1 MKSQY
6 QWLKRGL
13 PLLLAMA
20 PGALLASS
28 RSVSSGS
35 RGQQPI
41 VLALAENMESLSLG
55 EESFSAFGAA
65 SVDTASAP
73 IIDVPRPQARLKSLN
88 QKDLALLLNK
98 NSSSGEAGGRFN
110 GVKVVGDVNE
120 LIMTVGTC
128 ITSSTGLPYPGN
140 GWPGICSDNLNQSCD
155 EDSDCTKTLSVADA
169 SRAEG
174 DSGSANNAHT
184 VTLSSASALTVTVA
198 YATSNGTATAGSD
211 YTSTSGTLTFAV
223 GETSKTINVPVLG
236 DGLIEPN
243 ETYTL
248 ALSAPT
254 GEAAIGDGSATGTIV
269 NDDLAP
275 VVSSV
280 TSSTANGTYKVGD
293 AVAVTVNFS
302 KAVIVTGTP
311 QLTLETGTTDAV
323 LNYASGS
330 GTTALTFNYTVTTG
344 HSSPDLDYASTSALA
359 LNSGTIRDAATNDA
373 TLTLASPG
381 AANSL
386 GANKNLVI
394 DGIAPTVSSVSVPAN
409 ATYSSGQNLDFTVN
423 TSENVTVNTGGGTPR
438 IALTIGATTRYASYV
453 SGSGTSALLFRYAVD
468 ISDGDSDGIAV
479 AGSLDLNSGTIQ
491 DAAGNAITTT
501 LNAVGSTT
509 AVLVLNGPTVTDGNI
524 SISGASGTGGAYK
537 IGDTVT
543 ATWNNTGAGDNNAG
557 ITGVTVDFSQFGGGS
572 AVAATENS
580 GIWTATY
587 TITAGAV
594 DATNRNVSVTASN
607 AQSPTTTADTTN
619 ATVDSVAPT
628 VSNANISISG
638 GTGTGGAYKIGD
650 TVTATWNN
658 TAGGDNNSDT
668 IASAT
673 VNFSAFGGGAAVA
686 ATNSS
691 GTWTATYTITAGAI
705 DATNRNISFTA
716 TDNAGNTTNA
726 ADSSN
731 ATVDSQAPTVTDGNI
746 SISGGSGGGGGFI
759 IGDTVTATWNNTVG
773 GDNNG
778 DTISTVT
785 VDFTGFGGGAAVAAT
800 NSAQIW
806 TATYTIVSGVI
817 DSSNRNVAV
826 TATDNAGNTTTTV
839 DTSNAS
845 VDNIA
850 PTVSSVSVPANAA
863 YIAGQNLDFT
873 VNNSQNITVNT
884 TGGTPRIAL
893 TLGASTV
900 YASYLS
906 GSGSSALTFRYTLQA
921 GDLDVDGIVLAGV
934 IDLNGGTL
942 KDGSGNDLNLTL
954 NSVGSTA
961 AVLVDAVVPNA
972 PSAPDLADLSDSGNN
987 TDNITNDTTPTLTGT
1002 AEADS
1007 TVTLYDTDGT
1017 TVLGAVT
1024 ATGGNWSITSTT
1036 LSEGS
1041 HSLTAKATDGA
1052 GNQSDASG
1060 ALNITIDAT
1069 AHTKPTAPMLAT
1081 ASDTGASNADSI
1093 TNLTTLTL
1101 QGAAGSVEAFAS
1113 VHARSNLEGGL
1124 TNTTANADGSWT
1136 LVVSGMSEGTHELT
1150 IRATDVAG
1158 NQSVYSDP
1166 LSVVIDTTVPTVTS
1180 VAFDQANVTV
1190 ANRTAISL
1198 SLAGAETGTKASYSI
1213 TSNNGGTAVTA
1224 SDLAVSSAA
1233 QQFTGIDVTGLNDGT
1248 LTVSLTLVDLA
1259 GNTST
1264 AVTNTISKD
1273 ANVPEVT
1280 SVAITSGNY
1289 AEGDVIGVTIN
1300 LNEDVTVSGTNSALA
1315 IDIGGVTRQAV
1326 FVSENAGVLTYQ
1338 YTVQANDNTS
1348 GTGVIALANG
1358 LSLNGDTILDA
1369 GNNPASLVYAQASNV
1384 NAQVDTTA
1392 PVGVVVASPATA
1404 VSVNADDYTING
1416 THVENGVTI
1425 TLYLDADND
1434 GVADN
1439 GLVLDSVVV
1448 TGGAWSLSA
1457 PLTADSANNF
1467 VIVVEDAAG
1476 NLSAAVDVPTI
1487 TEDSISPAA
1496 PAAADLLAAS
1506 DTGASDSD
1514 GVTSNTTPTL
1524 TGTAEPNSTV
1534 TLTSDLDGVVGT
1546 AVADGAGDWSI
1557 TASTLSPGV
1566 HSLTTTAT
1574 DAADNVSTLSAA
1586 LSITVDN
1593 QAPTLSAIA
1602 NQSLNP
1608 GASSSALAV
1617 TLADDAST
1625 PANLTFTAT
1634 SSNVAVVPLA
1644 NLVLGG
1650 ADADRTITV
1659 TALGSGT
1666 STITLSVEDEAGNT
1680 GTGTFTVSVNGAPT
1694 ISGTPTT
1701 SINQGAP
1708 YSFIPT
1714 AVDGDGDGLTFSIN
1728 TTPAWASFNPAT
1740 GALTGTPTNAD
1751 VGTTSGIVISVS
1763 DGTLSTSL
1771 SAFDLTVVNI
1781 NDAPLISGT
1790 PTTSV
1795 DQDIAYSFTPTAS
1808 DVDVGDVLTYSITN
1822 KPTWAAFD
1830 TATGALTGTPVHD
1843 DVGTTTGIVITVS
1856 DGVLSASLPAFN
1868 LEVIETIDPLQPVVT
1883 APEDIAIN
1891 ATGLYTPV
1899 SLRQLLSLNASATQ
1913 EQVDAIL
1920 NSMASD
1926 GVSGNT
1932 CCTTNPEGLNVNNV
1946 LLLPPGRHEV
1956 SWSATNGADVTGTAT
1971 QVVDIR
1977 PLVSLSKSQI
1987 AIRGSAV
1994 EFRVLLNGKA
2004 PEYPVAIPYV
2014 IDAATTAG
2022 TTEHNLVNG
2031 VANFTEAGQLEVIVP
2046 VQLATLSGLS
2056 DSELVVRLDGDINA
2070 GVANSHTIR
2079 IREGN
2084 IAPMVSLQLT
2094 QGGVNTIQITPA
2106 GGPVTLTATVTD
2118 LNPGDTHS
2126 YNWSAS
2132 DTALGDTDGNPVNN
2146 TLVFDP
2152 SNLSGR
2158 HQAQVTVTDTGGA
2171 TANVQLYFRV
2181 VPSLPVLVP
2190 DADTDGD
2197 GVTDTN
2203 EGFGDTNGNG
2213 IPDYLDNMPTSNIL
2227 PQQGAIT
2234 NAYLIECDPGVRC
2247 GLGQFA
2253 LVGESGGVQILN
2265 EELGTTGEL
2274 IIDPTFEPVGGIF
2287 DFVINDLPTLGQSVR
2302 IVIPQVAPIPANAV
2316 YRKYQDG
2323 RWVNFISNA
2332 NNSIFSAPGN
2342 PGYCPPPGN
2351 PDWTPGLTAGNLCVQ
2366 LTIEDGGP
2374 NDDDGLINAAIVD
2387 PGAVSV
2393 ALPVEPPPPPP
2404 PAPDVNLKSKGG
2416 GAIDGLWLLLLGSVL
2431 MMKWITGTNRRG
2443 LIALALIATS
2453 ASSQALTDGKAYVR
2467 VDVYKVEGD
2476 QREAT
2481 FTQALSAAG
2490 HEFTVDKYD
2499 IDRRGY
2505 QIAFGYQ
2512 WHDYTYS
2519 ELGYLELGDVT
2530 VDMTLDGDT
2539 DLTAFKRDFAN
2550 AYPVS
2555 ASGWTAVQGLTLL
2568 RDQPVNISLEAGA
2581 YFWQDEKET
2590 NQQPIT
2596 LQSDSGVAPLAGI
2609 RLDLGLTKNLSYGL
2623 SVRRIYLAD
2632 QVVDMYSLSGRLR
2645 F

>member
-1 MKSQY
+1 MDFTET
-6 QWLKRGL
+6 
-13 PLLLAMA
+13 
-20 PGALLASS
+20 
-28 RSVSSGS
+28 
-35 RGQQPI
+35 I
-41 VLALAENMESLSLG
+41 
-55 EESFSAFGAA
+55 
-65 SVDTASAP
+65 
-73 IIDVPRPQARLKSLN
+73 
-88 QKDLALLLNK
+88 
-98 NSSSGEAGGRFN
+98 
-110 GVKVVGDVNE
+110 
-120 LIMTVGTC
+120 
-128 ITSSTGLPYPGN
+128 
-140 GWPGICSDNLNQSCD
+140 
-155 EDSDCTKTLSVADA
+155 TLSEVSAGILTNGTQAATAGVATFT
-169 SRAEG
+169 
-174 DSGSANNAHT
+174 N
-184 VTLSSASALTVTVA
+184 LT
-198 YATSNGTATAGSD
+198 YTATAD
-211 YTSTSGTLTFAV
+211 QQAFTLTANDQDGV
-223 GETSKTINVPVLG
+223 GSNLSTVDANSVTSDVVATQLVFDTQPAPTSVVSGQNTSFTTVPVVSARDANSVVDTG
-236 DGLIEPN
+236 YSTGI
-243 ETYTL
+243 TL
-248 ALSAPT
+248 AEVNGA
-254 GEAAIGDGSATGTIV
+254 GSATM
-269 NDDLAP
+269 
-275 VVSSV
+275 
-280 TSSTANGTYKVGD
+280 
-293 AVAVTVNFS
+293 
-302 KAVIVTGTP
+302 TGTADTDGNGATVSITP
-311 QLTLETGTTDAV
+311 SSGVSTFTGMQITYTNSGAGSETFNLRASSGGLTTADSSQLT
-323 LNYASGS
+323 
-330 GTTALTFNYTVTTG
+330 
-344 HSSPDLDYASTSALA
+344 
-359 LNSGTIRDAATNDA
+359 AAT
-373 TLTLASPG
+373 T
-381 AANSL
+381 
-386 GANKNLVI
+386 
-394 DGIAPTVSSVSVPAN
+394 
-409 ATYSSGQNLDFTVN
+409 
-423 TSENVTVNTGGGTPR
+423 
-438 IALTIGATTRYASYV
+438 
-453 SGSGTSALLFRYAVD
+453 
-468 ISDGDSDGIAV
+468 
-479 AGSLDLNSGTIQ
+479 
-491 DAAGNAITTT
+491 
-501 LNAVGSTT
+501 
-509 AVLVLNGPTVTDGNI
+509 PTVTDGNI
-524 SISGASGTGGAYK
+524 SISGASGTGGAFK

-543 ATWNNTGAGDNNAG
+543 ATWNNTGGGDANAG
-557 ITGVTVDFSQFGGGS
+557 ITGVTVDFSQFGGGA
-572 AVAATENS
+572 AVVASNS
-580 GIWTATY
+580 GDSWTATY
-587 TITAGAV
+587 TIVSGGIDT
-594 DATNRNVSVTASN
+594 TNRNVSVTATN
-607 AQSPTTTADTTN
+607 ASGDSTTADTTN
-619 ATVDSVAPT
+619 ATVDNTAPVVT
-628 VSNANISISG
+628 NNNLSISG
-638 GTGTGGAYKIGD
+638 ATGTSGAYKIGD

-658 TAGGDNNSDT
+658 TGGGDNNSD
-668 IASAT
+668 ISGAT
-673 VNFSAFGGGAAVA
+673 VDFSAFGGGAAVA

-705 DATNRNISFTA
+705 DTSNLNVSVTA
-716 TDNAGNTTNA
+716 TDNAGNTTTA

-731 ATVDSQAPTVTDGNI
+731 ATVDSQAPTVTDGSI

-800 NSAQIW
+800 NSAGTW

-817 DSSNRNVAV
+817 DGTNRNVAV
-826 TATDNAGNTTTTV
+826 TATDNAGNITTTV

-850 PTVSSVSVPANAA
+850 PAVSSVSVPANAT
-863 YIAGQNLDFT
+863 YIAGQNLDFI
-873 VNNSQNITVNT
+873 VNTSQNITVST
-884 TGGTPRIAL
+884 TGGTPQIAL

-921 GDLDVDGIVLAGV
+921 GDLDADGIALAGV
-934 IDLNGGTL
+934 IDLSGGTL

-1002 AEADS
+1002 AEAGS

-1017 TVLGAVT
+1017 TVLGTAT

-1041 HSLTAKATDGA
+1041 HSLTAKATDTA
-1052 GNQSDASG
+1052 GNESDASG
-1060 ALNITIDAT
+1060 VLTITIDTTVHA
-1069 AHTKPTAPMLAT
+1069 KPIAPVLAT
-1081 ASDTGASNADSI
+1081 ASDTGNSNSDGI

-1101 QGAAGSVEAFAS
+1101 QGAAGSVEANAS
-1113 VHARSNLEGGL
+1113 VHARSDLEGGL
-1124 TNTTANADGSWT
+1124 TGTTANADGSWT
-1136 LVVSGMSEGTHELT
+1136 LVVSSLSEGIHQLT

-1166 LSVVIDTTVPTVTS
+1166 LSVVIDTTVPTVSS

-1213 TSNNGGTAVTA
+1213 TSNNGGTPVTA
-1224 SDLAVSSAA
+1224 TGLAVSSVA

-1404 VSVNADDYTING
+1404 VSVNADEYTING

-1487 TEDSISPAA
+1487 TEDSIAPAA

-1506 DTGASDSD
+1506 DSGASDTD
-1514 GVTSNTTPTL
+1514 DLTSNTTPTL

-1617 TLADDAST
+1617 TLADDSST

-1771 SAFDLTVVNI
+1771 SAFDLTVVNT

-1795 DQDIAYSFTPTAS
+1795 DQDVAYSFTPTASDVDVGDVLTYNITNKPTWAAFDAATGALTGTPTNTDVGTTTGIVITVSDGTLSASLAAFDLTVTNVNEAPVISGTPLVSVDQDVAYSFTPTAS

-1830 TATGALTGTPVHD
+1830 TATGALTGTPVYD

-1856 DGVLSASLPAFN
+1856 
-1868 LEVIETIDPLQPVVT
+1868 
-1883 APEDIAIN
+1883 
-1891 ATGLYTPV
+1891 
-1899 SLRQLLSLNASATQ
+1899 
-1913 EQVDAIL
+1913 
-1920 NSMASD
+1920 
-1926 GVSGNT
+1926 
-1932 CCTTNPEGLNVNNV
+1932 
-1946 LLLPPGRHEV
+1946 
-1956 SWSATNGADVTGTAT
+1956 
-1971 QVVDIR
+1971 
-1977 PLVSLSKSQI
+1977 
-1987 AIRGSAV
+1987 
-1994 EFRVLLNGKA
+1994 
-2004 PEYPVAIPYV
+2004 
-2014 IDAATTAG
+2014 
-2022 TTEHNLVNG
+2022 
-2031 VANFTEAGQLEVIVP
+2031 
-2046 VQLATLSGLS
+2046 
-2056 DSELVVRLDGDINA
+2056 
-2070 GVANSHTIR
+2070 
-2079 IREGN
+2079 
-2084 IAPMVSLQLT
+2084 
-2094 QGGVNTIQITPA
+2094 
-2106 GGPVTLTATVTD
+2106 
-2118 LNPGDTHS
+2118 
-2126 YNWSAS
+2126 
-2132 DTALGDTDGNPVNN
+2132 
-2146 TLVFDP
+2146 
-2152 SNLSGR
+2152 
-2158 HQAQVTVTDTGGA
+2158 
-2171 TANVQLYFRV
+2171 
-2181 VPSLPVLVP
+2181 
-2190 DADTDGD
+2190 
-2197 GVTDTN
+2197 
-2203 EGFGDTNGNG
+2203 
-2213 IPDYLDNMPTSNIL
+2213 
-2227 PQQGAIT
+2227 
-2234 NAYLIECDPGVRC
+2234 
-2247 GLGQFA
+2247 
-2253 LVGESGGVQILN
+2253 
-2265 EELGTTGEL
+2265 
-2274 IIDPTFEPVGGIF
+2274 
-2287 DFVINDLPTLGQSVR
+2287 
-2302 IVIPQVAPIPANAV
+2302 
-2316 YRKYQDG
+2316 
-2323 RWVNFISNA
+2323 
-2332 NNSIFSAPGN
+2332 
-2342 PGYCPPPGN
+2342 
-2351 PDWTPGLTAGNLCVQ
+2351 
-2366 LTIEDGGP
+2366 
-2374 NDDDGLINAAIVD
+2374 
-2387 PGAVSV
+2387 
-2393 ALPVEPPPPPP
+2393 
-2404 PAPDVNLKSKGG
+2404 
-2416 GAIDGLWLLLLGSVL
+2416 
-2431 MMKWITGTNRRG
+2431 
-2443 LIALALIATS
+2443 
-2453 ASSQALTDGKAYVR
+2453 
-2467 VDVYKVEGD
+2467 
-2476 QREAT
+2476 
-2481 FTQALSAAG
+2481 
-2490 HEFTVDKYD
+2490 
-2499 IDRRGY
+2499 
-2505 QIAFGYQ
+2505 
-2512 WHDYTYS
+2512 
-2519 ELGYLELGDVT
+2519 
-2530 VDMTLDGDT
+2530 
-2539 DLTAFKRDFAN
+2539 
-2550 AYPVS
+2550 
-2555 ASGWTAVQGLTLL
+2555 
-2568 RDQPVNISLEAGA
+2568 
-2581 YFWQDEKET
+2581 
-2590 NQQPIT
+2590 
-2596 LQSDSGVAPLAGI
+2596 
-2609 RLDLGLTKNLSYGL
+2609 
-2623 SVRRIYLAD
+2623 
-2632 QVVDMYSLSGRLR
+2632 
-2645 F
+2645 